1 MKTLDQ
7 KVKTVMG
14 SRIKWT
20 IALAVPCTLI
30 VTGWQ
35 LYTFLNSQSSEASQS
50 TLAEPNIQPSIDVV
64 AALGRIEPKDEVI
77 TISGSSALQFARV
90 GEILVKEGE
99 TVQRGQIIAI
109 LDNLNQLKAALL
121 QAKQEVKLAQ
131 AQLEQV
137 QAGRATRGEVN
148 AQKARIAS
156 LEAQFQGEVAT
167 QEAAIN
173 RLKAEFQNALT
184 EYSRFEELY
193 SAGAISASE
202 IDSHKLAVATLQEQI
217 NEAEADL
224 KQISSTFPKTI
235 LEAEAVLAQLEE
247 VRPVD
252 ERVAQAEL
260 ESALASVHR
269 AEADLEL
276 AYVRA
281 PVDGQILTIHTFAGE
296 SISSEGIV
304 DLAQTQEMYVIAE
317 VYETEISTVS
327 PGQRVTISSSAL
339 TRDLQ
344 GTVEQIG
351 LRIGKKDVFNSD
363 PTLDIDARV
372 IETKI
377 RLDPEDGLQAA
388 KFINLQVE
396 VAINTSS

>member
-7 KVKTVMG
+7 KVKTAMG

-20 IALAVPCTLI
+20 IALAIPCTLV

-35 LYTFLNSQSSEASQS
+35 LYTFLNSQSTEASQS
-50 TLAEPNIQPSIDVV
+50 TLAQPNIQPSIGVV

-77 TISGSSALQFARV
+77 TISGSSSLQFARV

-99 TVQRGQIIAI
+99 TVQHGQIIAI

-121 QAKQEVKLAQ
+121 QAEQEVKLAQ

-184 EYSRFEELY
+184 EYYRFEELY

-202 IDSHKLAVATLQEQI
+202 IDSHKLTVATLQEQI

-252 ERVAQAEL
+252 ERVSQAEL
-260 ESALASVHR
+260 ERALASVHR